1 MDSFRENR
9 LRLGKM
15 KEEPLG
21 TRVSR
26 PEPVPERPSIFAKVE
41 GLAVSVGLSAD
52 QTPATRQGTLR

>member
-1 MDSFRENR
+1 MDSFRENG

-15 KEEPLG
+15 NEEPLG
-21 TRVSR
+21 THISR
-26 PEPVPERPSIFAKVE
+26 PETVPGRPSIFAKGE